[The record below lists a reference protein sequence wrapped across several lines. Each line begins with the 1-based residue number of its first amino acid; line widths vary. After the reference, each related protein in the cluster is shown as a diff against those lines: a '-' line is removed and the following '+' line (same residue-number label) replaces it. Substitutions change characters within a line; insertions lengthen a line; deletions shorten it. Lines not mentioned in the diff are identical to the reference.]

1 VARDYTRDARR
12 HEHSPPAEQ
21 RGDMRHR
28 FVAVTRESKLD
39 ALVAE
44 LRGGDAS
51 RNLVFVRTKHGA
63 DRLVRRL
70 RRHGIEALAMH
81 GNKSQSQRERAL
93 AGFTAGK
100 VGTLVATDVAA
111 RGLDIDHIAHV
122 INFDPPSDRDHYVH
136 RVGRT
141 ARAGR
146 PGLGTTFVAVE
157 EAADVQRIAQGLRLH
172 GEFAEAGHQPGR
184 DSRSGSRSRRR
195 SKRRH

>member
-1 VARDYTRDARR
+1 
-12 HEHSPPAEQ
+12 
-21 RGDMRHR
+21 MRHR